1 MPAMP
6 IDPTMLATSRRQHA
20 NSADKLFAR
29 IANCAAAGRQ
39 QLGNGQPAGP
49 AARQIGSDVLELI
62 GELAKLA
69 EADRF
74 AAWTR
79 QPAALA
85 GRCPSAMMQ
94 S

>member
-1 MPAMP
+1 MSAPRSAAP
-6 IDPTMLATSRRQHA
+6 PVDTTMIASSKRQHA
-20 NSADKLFAR
+20 NSADKLLAR
-29 IANCAAAGRQ
+29 IANCAQAGRQ
-39 QLGNGQPAGP
+39 QLANGQPAGP

-79 QPAALA
+79 QPAA
-85 GRCPSAMMQ
+85 
-94 S
+94 